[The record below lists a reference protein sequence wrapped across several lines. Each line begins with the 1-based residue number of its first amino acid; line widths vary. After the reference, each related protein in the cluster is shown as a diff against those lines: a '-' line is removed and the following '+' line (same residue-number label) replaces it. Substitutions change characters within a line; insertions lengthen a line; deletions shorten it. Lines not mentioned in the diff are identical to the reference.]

1 MWEVINMRTNRNT
14 EIYREVFGVY
24 PDDTIS
30 TTNGVKK
37 LQEEAVLD
45 RYHDLKGE
53 IKGFGVNFPL

>member
-1 MWEVINMRTNRNT
+1 MRTNRNT